1 MVPFTGKKMLR
12 GIRRREG
19 KGLSLTSCQDDRSY
33 AVRISRMTG
42 HVDSTLLVL
51 LILAGTDHTYSL
63 VPAAMLKEPASLNLK
78 TESVERPASFP

>member
-1 MVPFTGKKMLR
+1 
-12 GIRRREG
+12 
-19 KGLSLTSCQDDRSY
+19 
-33 AVRISRMTG
+33 MTG

-63 VPAAMLKEPASLNLK
+63 VPATMLKEPASLSLK